1 MNQIANFGFKLE
13 LNIAHFGKTS
23 IFSRKQNIADPGK
36 SYLQKNILNNAETHI
51 YQKKKKMLKNKIFR
65 LKRIS

>member
-1 MNQIANFGFKLE
+1 MNQIANLGFKLE

-51 YQKKKKMLKNKIFR
+51 YQKKRNVKKQNL
-65 LKRIS
+65 

>member
-51 YQKKKKMLKNKIFR
+51 YQKKKC
-65 LKRIS
+65 